1 MGTSIQRPASWRSAA
16 VRHLNKLKTDG
27 GRISQTHFRA
37 DGAFVSHSI
46 KSYVERLTWPP
57 PPEAQL
63 RKTLTP
69 LPKLQSSTLPT
80 AKHQPTAKL
89 HPLQMDP
96 YCKVVSLRSNTTP
109 QRTTPRTT
117 HTTLPGTFV
126 SYEAEILHI
135 FGKYNSFF

>member
-1 MGTSIQRPASWRSAA
+1 MGTSSQSPASWRSAA

-27 GRISQTHFRA
+27 GRISQIHFRA

-46 KSYVERLTWPP
+46 KFYVELLTWPP

-96 YCKVVSLRSNTTP
+96 YCKVVSAAKQYHAAKHHAANHPHYSTRYLCIVRSRDTAY
-109 QRTTPRTT
+109 
-117 HTTLPGTFV
+117 F
-126 SYEAEILHI
+126 
-135 FGKYNSFF
+135 